1 MEQVVS
7 ASRGQIGLGH
17 VGVCREMICDIAN
30 GSVNRSSS
38 ACCHIRKCGYSGCD
52 TWQQH
57 GINSQNT
64 QECSSNAVLQRNLI
78 LFFWICGYNTL
89 NKFNEGNWV
98 FADVQGEIS
107 LVTSFWRSSFERVW
121 KLLAYSP
128 GATWPACSVNSP
140 WAADWRS
147 TSLVVSATEQGLKLA
162 NTHCVNS
169 CIWDLKLL
177 DCHTGNVV
185 HFLVAFLRQVVDNTW
200 EAVRAKNAAQ
210 E

>member
-1 MEQVVS
+1 MAVW
-7 ASRGQIGLGH
+7 
-17 VGVCREMICDIAN
+17 
-30 GSVNRSSS
+30 
-38 ACCHIRKCGYSGCD
+38 
-52 TWQQH
+52 T
-57 GINSQNT
+57 
-64 QECSSNAVLQRNLI
+64 VLQVLVVTFANVGTVVVTLDNSMASTHRTLRNVEAMLYFRETSI

-128 GATWPACSVNSP
+128 GATWPAWSVNSP

-200 EAVRAKNAAQ
+200 EAVLAKNAAQ